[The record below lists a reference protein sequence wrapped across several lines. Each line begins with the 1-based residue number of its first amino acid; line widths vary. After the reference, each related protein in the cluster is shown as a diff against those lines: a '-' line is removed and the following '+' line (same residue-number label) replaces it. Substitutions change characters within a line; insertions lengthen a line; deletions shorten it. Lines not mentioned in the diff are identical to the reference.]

1 MNNNLSQK
9 LFIDNNIKRFVIN
22 FNKTIRDAIPLF
34 GTNFG
39 LPLIVTNDNEEFVG
53 TLSNGD
59 IRIFLTNSKNN
70 IEDLIKDA
78 YCRESKYCFDNFDK
92 SIYEHFLSERNIKIL
107 PILNKY
113 KN

>member
-1 MNNNLSQK
+1 MNTNFSQK

-59 IRIFLTNSKNN
+59 IRIFITNSTKIKNTLDWAPTLN
-70 IEDLIKDA
+70 TKEIVNDTFRWIIDNKKVL
-78 YCRESKYCFDNFDK
+78 ES
-92 SIYEHFLSERNIKIL
+92 IL
-107 PILNKY
+107 K
-113 KN
+113 